1 MNKPTQSV
9 ITVILPHL
17 LAAPPPRRPVYVR
30 GVAVVPKGRPVAT
43 VRRASAMRGTV

>member
-17 LAAPPPRRPVYVR
+17 LAAQPRRPVYVR
-30 GVAVVPKGRPVAT
+30 GVAVPPKVAAWLKSRFGQAAT
-43 VRRASAMRGTV
+43 G